1 MSSGIRKHLQ
11 KKTSSLSKGVTKI
24 DSPIAKYDSSGNLTC
39 IMCKIP
45 IKPSVWKVHINSKQH
60 KQSVEL
66 AKQRSTTQTEEKILP
81 KKETIIKNVSADAPT
96 IAKNDTPQEIPR
108 LSSSIPAKVANV
120 EETVSSTTETLPD
133 KFFDPVKSSKSES
146 SDRTQDEE
154 WNRFQKE
161 IRDAATESNIIIAE
175 EQDDVNN
182 QRHLKEIDEQIDKW
196 NRFIQINEKK
206 NTILHSQRRT
216 VKKEQQVSESSSS
229 EEEENAVEDLYD
241 WRIKSLNK

>member
-1 MSSGIRKHLQ
+1 MSSGIRKQIQ
-11 KKTSSLSKGVTKI
+11 KKTTSLSKGVIKI
-24 DSPIAKYDSSGNLTC
+24 DSPIAKYDSAGNLTC

-45 IKPSVWKVHINSKQH
+45 IKPNVWKVHINSKQH

-66 AKQRSTTQTEEKILP
+66 AKQRSSGQTQEKLPP
-81 KKETIIKNVSADAPT
+81 KKENIIKDVSADAPT
-96 IAKNDTPQEIPR
+96 IVKNDIPQELPL

-120 EETVSSTTETLPD
+120 AETVSSTTETLPD

-146 SDRTQDEE
+146 TDRTQDEE

-206 NTILHSQRRT
+206 NSILHSQRRT
-216 VKKEQQVSESSSS
+216 VKKDEQVSESSSS